1 MPKQV
6 DHEQRRRH
14 IAEAVLRITSRD
26 GLEAVSLRDVAREA
40 GVSMGS
46 VQHYFKTKD
55 DMLVFALERVV
66 DSARERIRARLEP
79 LLPPTS
85 IRGMF
90 RAIAVAGLPMD
101 AESVEEAR
109 VIIAFDSRSHV
120 NPRLAEIN
128 QRIYTEA
135 LASLTEQFQ
144 GIQEMGG
151 IPADRD
157 AALEAGTFLAVA
169 DGLRAAVVLGSMSK
183 EDAARIAE
191 YHVDSVFG
199 PPEAE

>member
-55 DMLVFALERVV
+55 DMLVFALERIVE
-66 DSARERIRARLEP
+66 SARERIRTRLEP

-85 IRGMF
+85 ISGLF

-101 AESVEEAR
+101 EESVEEAR

-120 NPRLAEIN
+120 APRLAEIN
-128 QRIYTEA
+128 QRIYAESLGS
-135 LASLTEQFQ
+135 LAAQFAELQ
-144 GIQEMGG
+144 AMGG
-151 IPADRD
+151 FPEERD
-157 AALEAGTFLAVA
+157 PHREAGVFLAVA
-169 DGLRAAVVLGSMSK
+169 DGLRAAVVLGSMNK
-183 EDAARIAE
+183 DDAARIAE

-199 PPEAE
+199 PPE

>member
-66 DSARERIRARLEP
+66 ESARERIRARLEP
-79 LLPPTS
+79 LLPPSS
-85 IRGMF
+85 IRGLF
-90 RAIAVAGLPMD
+90 RAIMVAGLPMD
-101 AESVEEAR
+101 PESIEEAR
-109 VIIAFDSRSHV
+109 IIIAFDSRSHV
-120 NPRLAEIN
+120 SPRLAEIT

-135 LASLTEQFQ
+135 LESLTEQFQ

-151 IPADRD
+151 FAADRD
-157 AALEAGTFLAVA
+157 PALEAGTFLAVA
-169 DGLRAAVVLGSMSK
+169 DGLRAAVVLGSLTQ
-183 EDAARIAE
+183 EAAARIAE
-191 YHVDSVFG
+191 YHVDTLFG
-199 PPEAE
+199 PAE